1 MFLLQI
7 FQRKWPCSKLNG
19 VLNLVLGCNLYKSTI
34 FPFLEHVAKHIID
47 ASSRL
52 IFKKVLGFLPRI
64 QFGMIWYYELMNL
77 IFVKLFTG
85 RRVIERISVL

>member
-1 MFLLQI
+1 M
-7 FQRKWPCSKLNG
+7 
-19 VLNLVLGCNLYKSTI
+19 YKCTI
-34 FPFLEHVAKHIID
+34 FPFLEHDAKHIID

-85 RRVIERISVL
+85 RRVMKNFNFIKNKAIGFGINY